1 MHPTPAHTAP
11 RPMYQ
16 PSPRLTCDLLLS
28 APKPTPRIRRV
39 AGMAMAMLVVLAGS
53 SMVGLVGGGA
63 AAWLASQPELEAAA
77 LP

>member
-1 MHPTPAHTAP
+1 
-11 RPMYQ
+11 
-16 PSPRLTCDLLLS
+16 
-28 APKPTPRIRRV
+28 
-39 AGMAMAMLVVLAGS
+39 MLVVLAGS